1 MNDPEQ
7 QWQKLVEAARRTSP
21 PPAAKKSP
29 PPGFATGIVALRESI
44 IALARVLFWRRWSI
58 TVAVLCFVIFV
69 VIFMLYRCT
78 ESSDPLIETPELQQ
92 PTP

>member
-21 PPAAKKSP
+21 PATEKKSP
-29 PPGFATGIVALRESI
+29 PPGFASGIVALRESI
-44 IALARVLFWRRWSI
+44 IDIARVLFWRRWSI